1 MDFQETKIFIEKFN
15 ELSSFLD
22 YLKNEQTGIGII
34 NTYYDGP
41 GVNYSL
47 YPNRIKDIIIELLE
61 NHLKEL
67 KNNFGKE
74 E

>member
-47 YPNRIKDIIIELLE
+47 YSNRIKDIIIELVE